1 MELVALKRLQTVKEV
16 QVVKAAVAAER
27 VS

>member
-1 MELVALKRLQTVKEV
+1 MELVALKRLEVVKEV
-16 QVVKAAVAAER
+16 QVVKAAWAAQR